1 MFYLSGQK
9 VDIEKVKESSRILEE
24 AGDRR
29 AEEGQWITRIDT
41 GKTEWNKDYDAFNT
55 CVFTGKTFEGLFS
68 PLAR

>member
-1 MFYLSGQK
+1 MFYLSGRN
-9 VDIEKVKESSRILEE
+9 VDIEKVGESTRILEE

-29 AEEGQWITRIDT
+29 IEKWIIRIDT
-41 GKTEWNKDYDAFNT
+41 EKDRRWDKDYDAFNT